1 MTREE
6 AIALLNE
13 QCETCKRIY
22 DCSADQR
29 KSYPNVPQ
37 FMEALGMALS
47 ALRPVSRE
55 QVEKMKSPWKSYFNG
70 DYNDEIYYCEECGHK
85 LESASKLPNFC
96 PDCGVPKTDEA
107 VEMVMEKMEALK
119 DG

>member
-1 MTREE
+1 MMWEE
-6 AIALLNE
+6 AIEILRKRQRYCKVIADHANETVKADELLE
-13 QCETCKRIY
+13 VDAI
-22 DCSADQR
+22 D
-29 KSYPNVPQ
+29 
-37 FMEALGMALS
+37 MAIT

>member
-1 MTREE
+1 M
-6 AIALLNE
+6 I
-13 QCETCKRIY
+13 
-22 DCSADQR
+22 
-29 KSYPNVPQ
+29 
-37 FMEALGMALS
+37 
-47 ALRPVSRE
+47 SRE

-107 VEMVMEKMEALK
+107 VEMVMERLEEMRN
-119 DG
+119 G

>member
-6 AIALLNE
+6 VIKALRLERGIEINGNAVRVAEFLQGLDVAI
-13 QCETCKRIY
+13 
-22 DCSADQR
+22 
-29 KSYPNVPQ
+29 
-37 FMEALGMALS
+37 S

-85 LESASKLPNFC
+85 LESASRLPNFC

-107 VEMVMEKMEALK
+107 VQMVMERVEALK
-119 DG
+119 DGSTTD